1 LRCASKIKLN
11 KTTSAAAKKLRG
23 VKSNRPRVKPASASR
38 MNQRK
43 PDIDEAEDVSARD
56 VDEFDFYADEVKVET
71 YQPVSK
77 PNATASLKVSR
88 RAAKLDAKSE
98 LAKSP
103 LFARAS
109 VLAKKTNSLASK
121 LFTGVRRLT

>member
-23 VKSNRPRVKPASASR
+23 VKSNRPRVNPASASR

-56 VDEFDFYADEVKVET
+56 VDEFDFYA
-71 YQPVSK
+71 VSK
-77 PNATASLKVSR
+77 PNATASLKVSS
-88 RAAKLDAKSE
+88 RAAKLGAKSE

-109 VLAKKTNSLASK
+109 ALAKKMNSLASK
-121 LFTGVRRLT
+121 LFTRVRRLT